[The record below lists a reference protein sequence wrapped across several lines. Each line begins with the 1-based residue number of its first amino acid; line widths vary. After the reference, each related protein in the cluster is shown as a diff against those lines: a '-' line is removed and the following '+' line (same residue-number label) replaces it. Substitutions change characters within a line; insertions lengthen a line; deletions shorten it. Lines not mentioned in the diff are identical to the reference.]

1 MSEDSKE
8 DNIEEKSP
16 FDVGIE
22 IFANSNIPFNTSV
35 WCPTTQRLISVGN
48 RLNPVG
54 LCNIIWHYSGFY
66 VTTDEKSA
74 LELQITNVAWSW
86 GFMIP
91 KTLSSVYEQFGIK
104 KQLLIR
110 NEGGD
115 FMYWRNF
122 PISD

>member
-1 MSEDSKE
+1 MSEEIKD

-54 LCNIIWHYSGFY
+54 LCNIM
-66 VTTDEKSA
+66 A
-74 LELQITNVAWSW
+74 LFWVLC
-86 GFMIP
+86 
-91 KTLSSVYEQFGIK
+91 
-104 KQLLIR
+104 
-110 NEGGD
+110 D
-115 FMYWRNF
+115 H
-122 PISD
+122 